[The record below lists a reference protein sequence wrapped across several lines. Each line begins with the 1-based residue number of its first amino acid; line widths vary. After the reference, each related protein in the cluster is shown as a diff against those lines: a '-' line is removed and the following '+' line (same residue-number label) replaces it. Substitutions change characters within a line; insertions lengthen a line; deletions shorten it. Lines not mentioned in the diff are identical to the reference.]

1 MDLPAFL
8 DQFWGQFHFLR
19 PTWLLLLIPAGFLMW
34 SVYQRSDSLR
44 AWKKIIAPN
53 LLEHLLLRES
63 GEDGR
68 WRPVYMLGFGWLA
81 GILALAGP
89 SWQMQASP
97 FSEDQAAMFIVIKVT
112 PEMLA
117 RDIQPSRLQ
126 RGVLKIHDLLELK
139 KDVRTG
145 LIAYAGSAHLVMP
158 LTSDA
163 GIINNFAAALEPGVM
178 PKDGDEPAEA
188 IALANQRLKKAAVPG
203 SIVLITDAFD
213 TSQVATL
220 DKIRKR
226 GGAEVH
232 ILAMAAGPEVIPPP
246 GSPPAAVLDMDS
258 LRAAARAMGGSVTA
272 VTADKRDIES
282 LSAKIERSISHA
294 PATEGRQWQDAGYY
308 LLALLALLMLTFFRR
323 GGSVAVE

>member
-1 MDLPAFL
+1 MDLL
-8 DQFWGQFHFLR
+8 NSLSQLHFLR
-19 PTWLLLLIPAGFLMW
+19 PAWLLLLIPAGFLMW

-44 AWKKIIAPN
+44 TWKKVIAPN
-53 LLEHLLLRES
+53 LLEHLLLREG
-63 GEDGR
+63 GEDER
-68 WRPVYMLGFGWLA
+68 WRPVYMLGFAWLA

-97 FSEDQAAMFIVIKVT
+97 FSEDQAAMFIVVKVT
-112 PEMLA
+112 PDMLA
-117 RDIQPSRLQ
+117 QDIQPSRLQ
-126 RGVLKIHDLLELK
+126 RSVLKIHDLLELK

-158 LTSDA
+158 LTSDS
-163 GIINNFAAALEPGVM
+163 GIINGFSAALEPGIM
-178 PKDGDEPAEA
+178 PQTGDEPAEA
-188 IALANQRLKKAAVPG
+188 ITLANQRLKKAAVPG
-203 SIVLITDAFD
+203 SIVLITDAID
-213 TSQVATL
+213 ISQIAAL
-220 DKIRKR
+220 AEIRKQ

-232 ILAMAAGPEVIPPP
+232 MLAMAAGPEVIPPP
-246 GSPPAAVLDMDS
+246 GSYPAPALDLDS
-258 LRAAARAMGGSVTA
+258 LREAARAMGGSVTT

-294 PATEGRQWQDAGYY
+294 PAQEGQQWQDAGYY